1 MTFRMVIAF
10 FSLNAIK
17 LNDHFERYEDVSHV
31 FSRLKYF
38 NRNKLCNDYTIRLY
52 MYICKKKKKIKLIT

>member
-38 NRNKLCNDYTIRLY
+38 NKLCNDYTIRLY